1 MSMLTEVLRQA
12 VAEGASDIHVKR
24 DQPPLY
30 RIEKELEQA
39 PFESISLE
47 QIIATVDEIL
57 PAHLLHDYQTKHEVD
72 FSHRE
77 EGVGRFRVSLY
88 NGEGAPVLAIR
99 YIKDKIPAL
108 EDLNLPP
115 VLETLIH
122 ERAGI
127 IILSGT
133 TGCGKSTTLAA
144 LIEQINLHYAR
155 RIVTIEDPIEYAFI
169 DKLSAITQREVG
181 LDTESFPAAL
191 KHVLR
196 QDPDVVL
203 IGEMR
208 DVDSVRTGI
217 TAAETGHLVFTTL
230 HSGTASA
237 AIPRLL
243 DMFPVD
249 EQEQVRMALASN
261 LCAVVCQ
268 RLVPAI
274 EGGVIPATEVM
285 FNTPTV
291 KKLLVKNQLNLL
303 SAAIEAG
310 GENGMQNF
318 NQSLYQ
324 LITSG
329 VVSEEDGI
337 KIAPNPDALE
347 MNLRGIFLDEGK
359 KILSAIS

>member
-12 VAEGASDIHVKR
+12 VSDGASDIHVKR

-30 RIEKELEQA
+30 RIEKVLAPA
-39 PFESISLE
+39 PFEPVTVE
-47 QIIATVDEIL
+47 QIFATVNEIL
-57 PAHLLHDYQTKHEVD
+57 PAHLVKDYQVKHEVD

-99 YIKDKIPAL
+99 HVKDQIPDL

-115 VLETLIH
+115 VLDTLVD
-122 ERAGI
+122 ERSGI
-127 IILSGT
+127 VILSGT

-144 LIEQINLHYAR
+144 LIEQINIRYPR
-155 RIVTIEDPIEYAFI
+155 RIVTVEDPIEYAFT
-169 DKLSAITQREVG
+169 DKRSAITQREVG
-181 LDTESFPAAL
+181 LDTESFPSAL

-208 DVDSVRTGI
+208 DTDSVRTGI

-230 HSGTASA
+230 HSGTAAA

-249 EQEQVRMALASN
+249 EQEQVRMALSSN

-268 RLVPAI
+268 RLVPTI
-274 EGGVIPATEVM
+274 GGGIIPATEVM

-291 KKLLVKNQLNLL
+291 KKLLAKNQLNLL

-318 NQSLYQ
+318 NQAIYQ
-324 LITSG
+324 LVKG
-329 VVSEEDGI
+329 GAVSEADGM
-337 KIAPNPDALE
+337 KFAPNPDALQ

-359 KILSAIS
+359 KILSSL